1 MTDLAFI
8 VNTSDAALPVGRVA
22 ASVSDDSSGSKSF
35 SSLLGERLQ
44 SGLARRSQ
52 TSDSSS
58 SAVASDVNTMPES
71 GVAEPVDGK
80 PLPLSS
86 AQEEIPLQ
94 DSPQEGLANAALLA
108 AITQSAPRDLTGT
121 TVIETSATEVESG
134 NLLPGGLLNTLGE
147 AVPGARAE
155 TQAALPKTA
164 ALPDAQ
170 LTAASLAKQLTSVKT
185 DGLSAEKQ
193 DPRSDNSRVP
203 VTSITPSLL
212 AQPIS
217 ESAQRALVMAMKDA
231 GLGKHVAP
239 SIAGQSEASQTLSAR
254 QTGLSPLSNGLM
266 TAMQLAAVT
275 GKPGAGSGV
284 EAGVLDARLTQLSS
298 PALTAAAPLTSSAN
312 DISGLLSTGPS
323 LSTTAG
329 TGFMPTMSVATPV
342 GQAGWA
348 NELGQRVAWLA
359 QGELREAQLQLHP
372 RNLGPVEVRIAY
384 GHEQQLNVSFTAAN
398 PLAREA
404 LDAALPRL
412 REMFEQQ
419 GLNLADANISQ
430 HSFSEQR
437 NQESD
442 DGKSNSNLGSWS
454 SETEELEELTEQA
467 MLSHRLLMGDGMLDA
482 YA

>member
-8 VNTSDAALPVGRVA
+8 VDTSDAALPAGRAA
-22 ASVSDDSSGSKSF
+22 ASVSNDSAGGESF
-35 SSLLGERLQ
+35 SGLLGERLQ
-44 SGLARRSQ
+44 SGLARRPQ
-52 TSDSSS
+52 TSDSSPPT
-58 SAVASDVNTMPES
+58 VASEVNTAPES

-94 DSPQEGLANAALLA
+94 DSPQEGPANAALLA

-121 TVIETSATEVESG
+121 TLIETSTTEVESG
-134 NLLPGGLLNTLGE
+134 KLLPGGLLNTLGE
-147 AVPGARAE
+147 AVPGVRAE
-155 TQAALPKTA
+155 AQAALPKTA
-164 ALPDAQ
+164 SLPDAQ
-170 LTAASLAKQLTSVKT
+170 LSAASLAKQLTSVKT
-185 DGLSAEKQ
+185 DGQSAEKQ
-193 DPRSDNSRVP
+193 DPRSDNGRVQA
-203 VTSITPSLL
+203 TSITPSLL

-231 GLGKHVAP
+231 GLGKQVAP
-239 SIAGQSEASQTLSAR
+239 SIAGQSEASQGLSAR

-266 TAMQLAAVT
+266 TAMQLAAVA
-275 GKPGAGSGV
+275 GKPGASSGA

-298 PALTAAAPLTSSAN
+298 PALTTTAPLTSSVN
-312 DISGLLSTGPS
+312 DVSGLLSAGPS
-323 LSTTAG
+323 LGTTAV

-372 RNLGPVEVRIAY
+372 RSLGPVEVRIAY

-419 GLNLADANISQ
+419 GLNLADANVSQ
-430 HSFSEQR
+430 HSFADQRDQEGGESE
-437 NQESD
+437 
-442 DGKSNSNLGSWS
+442 SNSKPGSWS
-454 SETEELEELTEQA
+454 SDTEELTEHA
-467 MLSHRLLMGDGMLDA
+467 MLSNHLLMGDGMLDA